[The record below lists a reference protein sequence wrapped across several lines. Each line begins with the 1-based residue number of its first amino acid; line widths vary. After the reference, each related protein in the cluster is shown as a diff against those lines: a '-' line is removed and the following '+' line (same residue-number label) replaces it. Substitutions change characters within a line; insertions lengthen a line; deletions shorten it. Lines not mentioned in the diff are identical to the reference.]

1 MTANLR
7 KMKRKGF
14 MILRKAFVVLYAV
27 FFLAAPAFAVEVKG
41 VKFPDKV
48 EANGQD
54 LTFNGGGERTE
65 YGFQVYVAA
74 LYLKQKS
81 ADAARIV
88 AADEPMD
95 VKLQITSDMVT
106 PDNMKSSI
114 MKAFEKSTNG
124 DIASLKAR
132 IDAFVDTFKGLS
144 NHDVYNFA
152 YVPGKGVEVSG
163 NGVILSVIEGLDFKK
178 ALYGI
183 WLGDKPVQKELK
195 AMMLAK

>member
-1 MTANLR
+1 
-7 KMKRKGF
+7 

-27 FFLAAPAFAVEVKG
+27 FVLAAPAFAVEVKG

-48 EANGQD
+48 EAAGQD

-81 ADAARIV
+81 SDAARIIT
-88 AADEPMD
+88 ADEPMN
-95 VKLQITSDMVT
+95 VKLEITSDMVT
-106 PDNMKSSI
+106 PANMKSSI

-124 DIASLKAR
+124 DTASLKAR
-132 IDAFVDTFKGLS
+132 IDTFVDTFKGLG

>member
-1 MTANLR
+1 
-7 KMKRKGF
+7 
-14 MILRKAFVVLYAV
+14 MILRKAFVVLSAV

-48 EANGQD
+48 EADGQD
-54 LTFNGGGERTE
+54 LTFNGGGERTD
-65 YGFQVYVAA
+65 YGFQVYVSA

-81 ADAARIV
+81 GDAAKIV

-95 VKLQITSDMVT
+95 VQLQVTSFMVT
-106 PDNMKSSI
+106 QDRMKDGI
-114 MKAFEKSTNG
+114 MKGFEKSTNG
-124 DIASLKAR
+124 CIAPLKAR
-132 IDAFVDTFKGLS
+132 IDAFVDVFKGLS
-144 NHDVYNFA
+144 EHDVYNFA
-152 YVPGKGVEVSG
+152 YAPGKGVEVSG

-195 AMMLAK
+195 AMMLTK

>member
-1 MTANLR
+1 MSANLK

-14 MILRKAFVVLYAV
+14 MILRKAFVVLSVV

-48 EANGQD
+48 QANGQD

-74 LYLKQKS
+74 LYLKRKS
-81 ADAARIV
+81 SDAARIV
-88 AADEPMD
+88 AADELMD
-95 VKLQITSDMVT
+95 VKLQITSFMVT

-114 MKAFEKSTNG
+114 IKAFEKSTNG
-124 DIASLKAR
+124 DIAPLKAR

-195 AMMLAK
+195 AMMLTK

>member
-1 MTANLR
+1 MSANLK

-14 MILRKAFVVLYAV
+14 MILRKAFVVLSVV

-48 EANGQD
+48 QANGQD

-74 LYLKQKS
+74 LYLKRKS
-81 ADAARIV
+81 SDAARIV
-88 AADEPMD
+88 AADELMD
-95 VKLQITSDMVT
+95 VKLQITSFMVT
-106 PDNMKSSI
+106 EDNMKSGI
-114 MKAFEKSTNG
+114 IEAFKESATG
-124 DIASLKAR
+124 DIAPLKAK
-132 IDAFVDTFKGLS
+132 IDAFVGTFKGLRD
-144 NHDVYNFA
+144 HDVYDFA

-195 AMMLAK
+195 AMMLTK

>member
-1 MTANLR
+1 MVS
-7 KMKRKGF
+7 
-14 MILRKAFVVLYAV
+14 RKAFVMLVSI
-27 FFLAAPAFAVEVKG
+27 FFMATSALAAEVKG

-65 YGFQVYVAA
+65 YGFQLYVAA

-95 VKLQITSDMVT
+95 VKLQITSSMIT

-124 DIASLKAR
+124 DIAPLKAR
-132 IDAFVDTFKGLS
+132 IDAFVDVFKGLS
-144 NHDVYNFA
+144 EHDVYNFA
-152 YVPGKGVEVSG
+152 YAPGKGVEVSG
-163 NGVILSVIEGLDFKK
+163 NGVILSVIDGLDFKR
-178 ALYGI
+178 ALFGI

-195 AMMLAK
+195 DKMLGK

>member
-1 MTANLR
+1 MRR
-7 KMKRKGF
+7 KDIV
-14 MILRKAFVVLYAV
+14 ILRKAFAVLSAV

-81 ADAARIV
+81 ADAARII

-95 VKLQITSDMVT
+95 VKLQITSSMIT

-124 DIASLKAR
+124 DIAPIKAR
-132 IDAFVDTFKGLS
+132 IDTFVDIFKGLS

-152 YVPGKGVEVSG
+152 YVPGKGTEVSG
-163 NGVILSVIEGLDFKK
+163 NGVTLCVIEGLDFKK

>member
-1 MTANLR
+1 LYGGDFPTKEEGAMVS
-7 KMKRKGF
+7 
-14 MILRKAFVVLYAV
+14 RKAFVMPVAI
-27 FFLAAPAFAVEVKG
+27 FFLAASALAVEVKG

-54 LTFNGGGERTE
+54 ITFNGGGERTE

-88 AADEPMD
+88 AADELMD
-95 VKLQITSDMVT
+95 VKLQITSSMIT

-124 DIASLKAR
+124 DIAPLKAR
-132 IDAFVDTFKGLS
+132 IDTFVGTFKGLS

-163 NGVILSVIEGLDFKK
+163 NGVTLSVIEGLDFKK

>member
-1 MTANLR
+1 
-7 KMKRKGF
+7 
-14 MILRKAFVVLYAV
+14 MILRKAFGVLYAV

-48 EANGQD
+48 EVNGQD

-65 YGFQVYVAA
+65 YSFQVYVAA

-81 ADAARIV
+81 DDAARIV
-88 AADEPMD
+88 AEDEPMD
-95 VKLQITSDMVT
+95 VKLQITSGMVT
-106 PDNMKSSI
+106 PDNMKSGI

-124 DIASLKAR
+124 DIAPLKAR
-132 IDAFVDTFKGLS
+132 IDAFVATFKGLG
-144 NHDVYNFA
+144 NHDIYNFA

-163 NGVILSVIEGLDFKK
+163 NGVTLLMIEGLDFKR

-183 WLGDKPVQKELK
+183 WLGDKPVQEELK

>member
-1 MTANLR
+1 MVS
-7 KMKRKGF
+7 
-14 MILRKAFVVLYAV
+14 RKAFVMPVAI
-27 FFLAAPAFAVEVKG
+27 FFLAASALAVDLKG

-81 ADAARIV
+81 TDAAKIV

-95 VKLQITSDMVT
+95 VTLQITSSMIT

-124 DIASLKAR
+124 DIAPIKAR
-132 IDAFVDTFKGLS
+132 IDTFVDIFRGLS
-144 NHDVYNFA
+144 NHDIYNFA
-152 YVPGKGVEVSG
+152 YVPGKGTEVSG
-163 NGVILSVIEGLDFKK
+163 NGVTLCVIEGLDYKK